1 LHLLSVASDGVM
13 AWQKPQGQGI
23 KANNIAHKA
32 FKPRP
37 KLLDQ
42 GLCEAQDKHLKL
54 SIMLQ

>member
-1 LHLLSVASDGVM
+1 M
-13 AWQKPQGQGI
+13 EWWPWQRPQGQGI